1 MPATDDIS
9 QMAFIP
15 KDGDVRQWKILA
27 GGRIIAS
34 YFSFFPV
41 FAAFCCSFL
50 IFLSPGYNSSG
61 ERMRSYRMMSPRE
74 DFQQCVANFFFYLV
88 FLWIILCFYSISR
101 NLGKRYKSDEIK
113 AEQKRSMT

>member
-1 MPATDDIS
+1 
-9 QMAFIP
+9 MAFIP

-34 YFSFFPV
+34 YFSFFQF

-74 DFQQCVANFFFYLV
+74 DFQQCVANFFFLSCFSLDYL
-88 FLWIILCFYSISR
+88 ILLSILSK
-101 NLGKRYKSDEIK
+101 NLGNVRMIKSRK
-113 AEQKRSMT
+113 NSV